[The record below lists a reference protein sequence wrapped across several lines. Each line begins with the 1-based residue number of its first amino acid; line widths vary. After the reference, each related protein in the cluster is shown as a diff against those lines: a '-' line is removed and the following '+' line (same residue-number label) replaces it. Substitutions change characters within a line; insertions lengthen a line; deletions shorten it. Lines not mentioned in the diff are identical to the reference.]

1 LIPHQNFRKADLA
14 GLEDSREAEMKHR
27 FTIFMLAML
36 VAALCVPP
44 AWTQATATV
53 KGVAKDQQGNPIA
66 GATVEFANQETGQ
79 KYNIKTNK
87 KGEYFSLGVAPGK
100 YKVSLVNNGQ
110 VLFYFNGV
118 AITLANEEN
127 EVNFDLQKEAASAK
141 QRGQQQMSP
150 EQKAQMEKAQK
161 ENATVKQLNEKLA
174 TATQLTQAGN
184 FDQAIAVLKEATQID
199 PSRDLLWFK
208 LGETYRA
215 AAPKQTDPAQ
225 KSQMYNE
232 AITAYQK
239 ALQLKPTS
247 GAYLNNLGDA
257 QAKAGKTDDAI
268 KTFNQ
273 AAQSDPPNAAQYYF
287 NLGAV
292 LTNSGKVD
300 DAIQA
305 FDKVIATDPNK
316 ADAYYWKG
324 VNMLGKA
331 KTDASCKM
339 TAPDV
344 TSEAFNKYL
353 QLPPSGPY
361 ADAAKQMLASIGSS
375 VQTSYGKKRTKK

>member
-1 LIPHQNFRKADLA
+1 
-14 GLEDSREAEMKHR
+14 MKHR
-27 FTIFMLAML
+27 LAIFVLAVL
-36 VAALCVPP
+36 VVALCVPP

-53 KGVAKDQQGNPIA
+53 KGAAKDQEGKPIA
-66 GATVEFANQETGQ
+66 GATVEFANQDTGQ
-79 KYNIKTNK
+79 KYTLKTNN
-87 KGEYFSLGVAPGK
+87 KGEYFSLGVTPGK
-100 YKVSLVNNGQ
+100 YKVSLINNGQ

-118 AITLANEEN
+118 AVTLANEEN
-127 EVNFDLQKEAASAK
+127 VVDFDLQKEAAAAK
-141 QRGQQQMSP
+141 QRGQEQMSP

-161 ENATVKQLNEKLA
+161 ENTTIKQLNEKLA
-174 TATQLTQAGN
+174 TSNQLIQAGN

-199 PSRDLLWFK
+199 PNRDLLWFK

-232 AITAYQK
+232 AVASYQK
-239 ALQLKPTS
+239 ALTLKPNS

-257 QAKAGKTDDAI
+257 QAKAGKTDDAV

-273 AAQSDPPNAAQYYF
+273 AAQADPTNAAQYYF

-292 LTNSGKVD
+292 LTNGGKVD
-300 DAIQA
+300 EAIQA

-331 KTDASCKM
+331 KTDATGKM
-339 TAPDV
+339 TAPEGTDA
-344 TSEAFNKYL
+344 AFNKYL
-353 QLPPSGPY
+353 QLQPSGPY
-361 ADAAKQMLASIGSS
+361 ADAAKQMLASIGSA
-375 VQTSYGKKRTKK
+375 VETSYGKKRTKK